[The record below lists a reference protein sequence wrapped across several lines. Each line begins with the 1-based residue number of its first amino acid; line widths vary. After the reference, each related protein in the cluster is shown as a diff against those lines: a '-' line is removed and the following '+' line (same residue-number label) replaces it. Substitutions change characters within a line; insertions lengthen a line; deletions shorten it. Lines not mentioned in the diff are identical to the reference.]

1 MRMLA
6 PVLACMAIAACA
18 QVLGDDFEVTEPN
31 GSASSSAVTTVAA
44 SSTGVGGASDCEL
57 GTTQGCES
65 GQKCTLLD
73 VQSFTVGCVAAGN
86 KGPTE
91 LCAED
96 TECSVGLFC
105 DPGTGVCESICT
117 DPDTQST
124 CGFGWCINT
133 MVMGYGLCT
142 VGCSPVNPGMCGAPE
157 LTCAWW
163 GFTTNNNSTFHCAL
177 PAQDGENNVEGD
189 PCPLLQGIPILHS
202 CAPGFVCGD
211 DGTGSG
217 VCRKWCSPPGQQ
229 AECAPGEMCIG
240 APVPLIQA
248 GIEYGVCP

>member
-1 MRMLA
+1 MRMLL
-6 PVLACMAIAACA
+6 PSMALVAACA

-31 GSASSSAVTTVAA
+31 GSASASSVTTVA
-44 SSTGVGGASDCEL
+44 SSTGAGGAMDCEL

-65 GQKCTLLD
+65 GEKCTLLD
-73 VQSFTVGCVAAGN
+73 VQSFTVGCIAAGN

-96 TECSVGLFC
+96 TECGIGLFC
-105 DPGTGVCESICT
+105 DPVTGVCESICT
-117 DPDTQST
+117 DPDSQST

-163 GFTTNNNSTFHCAL
+163 
-177 PAQDGENNVEGD
+177 
-189 PCPLLQGIPILHS
+189 
-202 CAPGFVCGD
+202 
-211 DGTGSG
+211 
-217 VCRKWCSPPGQQ
+217 
-229 AECAPGEMCIG
+229 
-240 APVPLIQA
+240 
-248 GIEYGVCP
+248 